1 MNVLDMV
8 QKPHQVGADLPEKRR
23 RLGITPGLRVGFIL
37 APQFTLIAF
46 ASFIDSLRH
55 AADEADR
62 SRQIHCKWRVI
73 APDLDPVEASC
84 GVSVVPNATLSD
96 PQAFDYIAVVG
107 GLLPACLD
115 LPGESYDYL
124 RAAHAKGVPL
134 AGLCT
139 GSFILAN
146 AGFLDDRNCAVH
158 IEHRRHLEEMFPRV
172 RPVTD
177 RVYVRDGTILT
188 CPGGTAAIDLAYAL
202 IEEHCGRARAVKS
215 LMSLLVEKNRAT
227 HHLPHRPYR
236 NLAACGDWRVER
248 SIELIEQHALSPF
261 TVQEL
266 ARRIGSSTREL
277 NRAFARITSER
288 PGSIWRKIRLNHA
301 HWMLLNTHR
310 SVTQIALE
318 CGFADSAHFSRWFRR
333 EYGEAPLA
341 FRRSRR
347 VGRYKKEPEPTPI
360 EGKCPQT
367 NMA

>member
-1 MNVLDMV
+1 MGDDA
-8 QKPHQVGADLPEKRR
+8 QTIADNFAGQRR
-23 RLGITPGLRVGFIL
+23 RPDIAPDLRVGFIL
-37 APQFTLIAF
+37 APRFTLIAF

-62 SRQIHCKWRVI
+62 SRQIHCTWCVI
-73 APDLDPVEASC
+73 ASDLDPVVASC
-84 GVSVVPNATLSD
+84 GVPVVPTSTFAD

-115 LPGESYDYL
+115 LPGASYDYL

-146 AGFLDDRNCAVH
+146 AGFLDDRDCAVH

-227 HHLPHRPYR
+227 HHLPHRPYQ

-261 TVQEL
+261 TIQEL

-288 PGSIWRKIRLNHA
+288 PGAIWRKIRLNHA

-333 EYGEAPLA
+333 EYGQAPST
-341 FRRSRR
+341 FRKSRR
-347 VGRYKKEPEPTPI
+347 VSTNAIEERSEPRLS
-360 EGKCPQT
+360 
-367 NMA
+367 

>member
-1 MNVLDMV
+1 M
-8 QKPHQVGADLPEKRR
+8 EKSTQA
-23 RLGITPGLRVGFIL
+23 IVPDLRVGFIL
-37 APQFTLIAF
+37 APRFTMIAF

-55 AADEADR
+55 AADDADR
-62 SRQIHCKWRVI
+62 SRQVHCRWRVV
-73 APDLDPVEASC
+73 APTLAPVEASC
-84 GVSVVPNATLSD
+84 GVPLVPNATLPD
-96 PQAFDYIAVVG
+96 PKTFDYIAVVG
-107 GLLPACLD
+107 GLLPDCLD
-115 LPGESYDYL
+115 LPEETYEYL
-124 RAAHAKGVPL
+124 RTAYAQSVPL

-139 GSFILAN
+139 GSFILAK
-146 AGFLDDRNCAVH
+146 AGFLDGKACAVH
-158 IEHRRHLEEMFPRV
+158 IEHRRQMEEMFPHA

-215 LMSLLVEKNRAT
+215 LVSLLVEKNRSA

-261 TVQEL
+261 TVREL
-266 ARRIGSSTREL
+266 ARRIGSSTRQL
-277 NRAFARITSER
+277 NRAFTRITTER
-288 PGSIWRKIRLNHA
+288 PGAIWRKIRLNHA

-333 EYGEAPLA
+333 EYGEAPSA
-341 FRRSRR
+341 FRKSRR
-347 VGRYKKEPEPTPI
+347 IGRGAPEEGARPTEPHTP
-360 EGKCPQT
+360 
-367 NMA
+367 